1 MLCFFQ
7 VLLLL
12 KLLYILKMTPLGNAN
27 EKRQNI
33 EFTLLRFKQQKKSHS
48 VVTTF
53 SPSKQQTIKG
63 KFKSVKGSGATG

>member
-27 EKRQNI
+27 DKRQNI
-33 EFTLLRFKQQKKSHS
+33 EFTLLRFKQQKKNHI
-48 VVTTF
+48 
-53 SPSKQQTIKG
+53 QL
-63 KFKSVKGSGATG
+63 